1 MAFRT
6 PVLEYK
12 AWAYKNGNHPIE
24 LIQETV
30 NLSKSVNGEYIAPE
44 GKILIKIN
52 YASLNPVD
60 YKLYKA
66 KPAFLRFINSKQGF
80 GKDFSGKVVSVGN
93 NTATKV
99 KVSDLVQGIQA
110 PMLDRGSC
118 AEYLLLDPKKSPI
131 ATKATNIDLA
141 KAASFPLV
149 LGTAMQISRGL
160 KIKDE
165 KILILG
171 AGTSVGRYAVQLCRL
186 KGAKEIITTNS
197 GKTADLI
204 SELGATSQID
214 YRKNPN
220 ILQQVLESV
229 KESGPFDHI
238 LDTVGGKE
246 LFPEIHTILKKG
258 GAYHTTNPGSSFFAY
273 TSSLLKKKWAAWGFL
288 GYDYSFGF
296 LDYNGGWIDSARDL
310 VQNGQ
315 VKIFIDSVY
324 PFNDL
329 HEAVDKLNSGRAQ
342 GKILLEVEKPTKQEE
357 AEEREQGTRL

>member
-1 MAFRT
+1 MSFTT
-6 PVLEYK
+6 PVLKYK

-24 LIQETV
+24 LIQESI
-30 NLSKSVNGEYIAPE
+30 NLVKSANGDYIAPD

-66 KPAFLRFINSKQGF
+66 KPAFLSFINSKQGF
-80 GKDFSGKVVSVGN
+80 GKDYSGKVVSIGR

-99 KVSDLVQGIQA
+99 KVGDLVQGIQA

-118 AEYLLLDPKKSPI
+118 AEYLLLDPTKSPI

-171 AGTSVGRYAVQLCRL
+171 AGTSVGRYAVQLCKL
-186 KGAKEIITTNS
+186 KGAKEIVTTNS
-197 GKTADLI
+197 GKNADLI

-214 YRKNPN
+214 YRENPN

-246 LFPEIHTILKKG
+246 LFPEIKTILKKG
-258 GAYHTTNPGSSFFAY
+258 GAFHTTNPGSSLFAFIG
-273 TSSLLKKKWAAWGFL
+273 SILKKKWAAWGFL

-310 VQNGQ
+310 VERGQ
-315 VKIFIDSVY
+315 VKIFIDSDY
-324 PFNDL
+324 PFDDL
-329 HEAVDKLNSGRAQ
+329 HEAVEKLNSGRAQ
-342 GKILLEVEKPTKQEE
+342 GKILLEVEKPEE
-357 AEEREQGTRL
+357 DVKRGEGA

>member
-1 MAFRT
+1 MPFKT
-6 PVLEYK
+6 PKLEYK
-12 AWAYKNGNHPIE
+12 AWAYKNGNNPIE
-24 LIQETV
+24 LIQESV
-30 NLSKSVNGEYIAPE
+30 DLVKSSSGDYIAPD

-66 KPAFLRFINSKQGF
+66 KPAFIRFINSKQGF
-80 GKDFSGKVVSVGN
+80 GKDYSGQVVSIGN
-93 NTATKV
+93 HTSTKV
-99 KVSDLVQGIQA
+99 KVGDLVQGIQA
-110 PMLDRGSC
+110 PMIDRGSC
-118 AEYLLLDPKKSPI
+118 AEYLLLDPTKSPI

-171 AGTSVGRYAVQLCRL
+171 AGTSVGRYAVQLCRI
-186 KGAKEIITTNS
+186 KGAKEIVTTNS
-197 GKTADLI
+197 GKNADLI
-204 SELGATSQID
+204 SDLGATSQID

-246 LFPEIHTILKKG
+246 LFPEIKHILKKG

-273 TSSLLKKKWAAWGFL
+273 TSSLLRKKLAAWGFL

-310 VQNGQ
+310 VQSGQ
-315 VKIFIDSVY
+315 VKLFIDSVY
-324 PFNDL
+324 QFNDL
-329 HEAVDKLNSGRAQ
+329 HQAIDKLNGGRAQ
-342 GKILLEVEKPTKQEE
+342 GKILLEVAKPTKEEE
-357 AEEREQGTRL
+357 AEERRQATA